1 MARLLAT
8 APIARVVGVVLVVDV
23 IETDQV
29 GGRAAAPTR
38 PGMTTTKSAH
48 PILNVN
54 PMSFPSARLR
64 IVRETPLPPQ
74 MHS

>member
-1 MARLLAT
+1 MARLLVM

-23 IETDQV
+23 IETDQA
-29 GGRAAAPTR
+29 GDRALAPTR
-38 PGMTTTKSAH
+38 PGMTTTRPAH

-54 PMSFPSARLR
+54 PMSFPSARRR
-64 IVRETPLPPQ
+64 IVRETRLPPQ